1 MLMTTDMPDGLPK
14 KNMNSLKEEIEILI
28 TDLMYPSESDEK
40 MAYFEMEHSIEQKLA
55 LTDFRMYNGIKPETV
70 ITEISFD
77 DFFKPLIKT
86 EDWFVDD
93 EKKWAENSLKL
104 KHLLTDK
111 AKDFQ
116 GFKVGSI
123 EIDVFIFGKAEECK
137 WVGLKTKV
145 IET

>member
-1 MLMTTDMPDGLPK
+1 MTTNIPDGSPEIK
-14 KNMNSLKEEIEILI
+14 ENSLKEQIENLSA
-28 TDLMYPSESDEK
+28 DLMYPSESDEK
-40 MAYFEMEHSIEQKLA
+40 IGYFEIEHSVEQKLA
-55 LTDFRMYNGIKPETV
+55 MTDFRMYNGIKPETV

-77 DFFKPLIKT
+77 DFFKPLIKI
-86 EDWFVDD
+86 EDWFGDD
-93 EKKWAENSLKL
+93 EKKWAEDSLKL
-104 KHLLTDK
+104 KNLLSEK

-137 WVGLKTKV
+137 WIGLKTKV